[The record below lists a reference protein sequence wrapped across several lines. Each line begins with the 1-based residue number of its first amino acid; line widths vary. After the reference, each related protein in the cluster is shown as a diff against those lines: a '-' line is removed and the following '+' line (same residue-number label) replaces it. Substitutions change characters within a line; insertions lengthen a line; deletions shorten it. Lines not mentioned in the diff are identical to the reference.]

1 MSPADGAGGPDQSD
15 ESGGVGQSQAPA
27 PGIVHAWANGRLVPA
42 DAPLISSSDRGFL
55 LGDAVFETIRV
66 FGGRILE
73 LPLHAE
79 RLRGSAAALEIP
91 LPGGVETILGA
102 AIGELL
108 AADGLAVPGIEVSV
122 RVTVSRGPVEGRNLL
137 PPVDVRPTIVVQAS
151 RVLSPPADLLARG
164 LHLAISAVRRDPSS
178 PLAAVKTTSRA
189 EFVYARLE
197 ARRRGADDAL
207 FLTTDGHLAEATSA
221 SLFVVR
227 GRELATPALACG
239 ILAGTT
245 RQWLLRWA
253 AEVGLQAREGWLA
266 QQDLFDADEAFL
278 ASSVAGV
285 FPVTR
290 VDGRPIGDGRPG
302 GWTLRA
308 RSDREAFA
316 RHEE

>member
-1 MSPADGAGGPDQSD
+1 MSPAGGTDGAGGPGGSD
-15 ESGGVGQSQAPA
+15 GAGQSETPTHGTA
-27 PGIVHAWANGRLVPA
+27 HAWANGRLVPA
-42 DAPLISSSDRGFL
+42 DAPLVSVLDRGFL

-79 RLRGSAAALEIP
+79 RLLGSAAALEIP
-91 LPGGVETILGA
+91 LPADVETTLRT
-102 AIGELL
+102 AIGALL
-108 AADGLAVPGIEVSV
+108 ATDGLSAPGLEVSV
-122 RVTVSRGPVEGRNLL
+122 RVTVSRGPAEGRSLL
-137 PPVDVRPTIVVQAS
+137 PPVDVRPTMVVQAS
-151 RVLSPPADLLARG
+151 QVLPPPAELLTRG
-164 LHLAISAVRRDPSS
+164 LHLAISTVRRDPSS

-197 ARRRGADDAL
+197 ARRKGADDAL

-221 SLFVVR
+221 SLFLVR
-227 GRELATPALACG
+227 RGELATPALACG

-245 RQWLLRWA
+245 RKWLLRWA
-253 AEVGLQAREGWLA
+253 AEVGLDAREGWLA
-266 QQDLFDADEAFL
+266 REDLFEADEAFL

-285 FPVTR
+285 LPVTR

-308 RSDREAFA
+308 RSDREAFVRDEA
-316 RHEE
+316 